1 MPAGID
7 KQRAGQSPVSPTPA
21 EDSVPERSKETDDS
35 VPEHSKP
42 EDLEMQKPR
51 MPTRPVCPSVTEKEE
66 HEASGHAVYR
76 SWCEHCIAAKGQ
88 ANPHRSDGEVCEA
101 PELGFDYGYMGRDE
115 VKRQPIICC
124 RDRKTASHAASY
136 VPRKG
141 KDPYALSFLV
151 SWVKGLGY
159 KRVVCRSDNEPALLA
174 LLSLMSAS
182 MPDIEFVPKTS
193 PEGDHQ
199 ANGLAEIG
207 VREAKGQVRVLR
219 SQLEANLGERLSEEE
234 PYLDVVA
241 ETCHQLHQPISNWQ

>member
-1 MPAGID
+1 MLSRS
-7 KQRAGQSPVSPTPA
+7 Q
-21 EDSVPERSKETDDS
+21 DSVAR
-35 VPEHSKP
+35 
-42 EDLEMQKPR
+42 
-51 MPTRPVCPSVTEKEE
+51 
-66 HEASGHAVYR
+66 
-76 SWCEHCIAAKGQ
+76 GQ
-88 ANPHRSDGEVCEA
+88 LRA
-101 PELGFDYGYMGRDE
+101 
-115 VKRQPIICC
+115 
-124 RDRKTASHAASY
+124 
-136 VPRKG
+136 RKG
-141 KDPYALSFLV
+141 KDSYALSFLV

-234 PYLDVVA
+234 PILMWLPRHATNCINRYRIGNDGRTA
-241 ETCHQLHQPISNWQ
+241 EQRRTGRKWKRPAVTFGEKVYYRPIQKRGGARNDAEMRMKEGIFVGHHERIGAHILLTPSGTQRGVGLHRLPTD